1 MLTQAVL
8 PQIDAVLVGLVARG
22 AREGALV
29 CMGSAVGGQ
38 VRRLTETATAHGA
51 LIRFVPQVRELV
63 GLHGKARVETAA
75 TVAAGRRS
83 AAARPLPAATEPAGL
98 RPLSAR
104 HVHQPDVV
112 TQCPELEEPL
122 LARRAPMRGGRVR
135 DAQRGGMIGQNVSNQ
150 YLPVVRAQAADFT

>member
-22 AREGALV
+22 AREGALICV
-29 CMGSAVGGQ
+29 GSAVGGQ
-38 VRRLTETATAHGA
+38 VRRLSELATAHGA
-51 LIRFVPQVRELV
+51 LVGFVSHVRELV

-83 AAARPLPAATEPAGL
+83 AAARPAATEPAGL